1 MQHRRTILVIL
12 SVFSVL
18 FCLQFAGIGFPALQ
32 AKSRPNISAAV
43 ALAAAA
49 PRVAWKR
56 FAKLTP
62 SDGQIGDIFGSAV
75 AIDGDVIVVGNET
88 ANIGKN
94 IQQGA
99 AYIFVKP
106 SNGWHD
112 MTQTAKLTA
121 SDGQYND
128 SFGHSV
134 AIRGDTIA
142 IGAYCHL
149 AQLGS
154 CPGAVYVFKKPEIGW
169 TDMTQTAEL
178 TASDDHSQ
186 YGYDLGWSVAIGPDY
201 TITSGAVASVNFAG
215 AVYVFLKPPNGWR
228 DKTQDAELTASDGQ
242 PFDGL
247 GNSVSYNDN
256 TVAAGAPNWPNGGNQ
271 GAGYIYVKPSTGW
284 ETTTET
290 ARFIDPDRRG
300 GDYFADSVSL
310 DADADILGS
319 GTPGATINGK
329 YAQGAVYLFK
339 KSNDDWKN
347 APAVKLT
354 AFNGRARDALGVAVS
369 VEEFRTAA
377 GASGYANN
385 AGATYL
391 YAKPTLGW
399 KTTSMYNT
407 RLTDVGGNFFG
418 AALALKNNV
427 LVVGAY
433 LDYPAG
439 AAYVYGPGD

>member
-1 MQHRRTILVIL
+1 MQRPRTILVIL

-32 AKSRPNISAAV
+32 AKLRPNISAAV
-43 ALAAAA
+43 TAAG

-62 SDGQIGDIFGSAV
+62 SDGQIGDIFESAV
-75 AIDGDVIVVGNET
+75 AIAGDVIVVGNET

-94 IQQGA
+94 ISQGA

-134 AIRGDTIA
+134 AIRGDTVA

-149 AQLGS
+149 AQIGS
-154 CPGAVYVFKKPEIGW
+154 CPGAVYVFKKPKDGW

-186 YGYDLGWSVAIGPDY
+186 YGYHLGWSAAIGPDY
-201 TITSGAVASVNFAG
+201 TITCGAVSAAVNDAG

-247 GNSVSYNDN
+247 GNSVSYNGN
-256 TVAAGAPNWPNGGNQ
+256 TVAAGAQNWPNGRTKVPVTSTSSLQ
-271 GAGYIYVKPSTGW
+271 PAGKLQLRRQDSSTQIGGGVTTSQTPCLLMLTRTSWHPEPPAPTSMESTGRGPY
-284 ETTTET
+284 TCSRNRMT
-290 ARFIDPDRRG
+290 A
-300 GDYFADSVSL
+300 
-310 DADADILGS
+310 
-319 GTPGATINGK
+319 GK
-329 YAQGAVYLFK
+329 THPL
-339 KSNDDWKN
+339 SN
-347 APAVKLT
+347 
-354 AFNGRARDALGVAVS
+354 
-369 VEEFRTAA
+369 
-377 GASGYANN
+377 
-385 AGATYL
+385 
-391 YAKPTLGW
+391 
-399 KTTSMYNT
+399 
-407 RLTDVGGNFFG
+407 
-418 AALALKNNV
+418 
-427 LVVGAY
+427 
-433 LDYPAG
+433 
-439 AAYVYGPGD
+439 